1 MEKEAIALN
10 MTVNFGHITTQQL
23 LELSAVGVTMGVS
36 LTLGVVIVIG
46 FLSLFND
53 DKDKNKNKKQ

>member
-1 MEKEAIALN
+1 MEKEAITLN

-23 LELSAVGVTMGVS
+23 IELSAIGVTLGIS
-36 LTLGVVIVIG
+36 LTFGVVIVIG

-53 DKDKNKNKKQ
+53 KSKDENKKQ

>member
-10 MTVNFGHITTQQL
+10 MTVNFGHITTHQL
-23 LELSAVGVTMGVS
+23 IELFAIGVTLGIS
-36 LTLGVVIVIG
+36 LTLGVVIVVG

-53 DKDKNKNKKQ
+53 DKNKDKNKKQ